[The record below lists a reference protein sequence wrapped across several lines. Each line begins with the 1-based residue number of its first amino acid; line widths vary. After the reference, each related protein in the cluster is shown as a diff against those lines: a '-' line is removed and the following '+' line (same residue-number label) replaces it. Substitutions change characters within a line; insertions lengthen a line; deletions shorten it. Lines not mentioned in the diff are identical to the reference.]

1 MSKKTPTAMKAA
13 AIALTL
19 FSLGAQARPFV
30 PGPFIQAPVDN
41 TTVYQPWTP
50 EMVLRAKHPVAL
62 PAAPES
68 QSNAYEAPRAGTVE
82 ALQRAKYPW
91 LYRGN

>member
-1 MSKKTPTAMKAA
+1 MSKKINTLVKATAITLA
-13 AIALTL
+13 L
-19 FSLGAQARPFV
+19 FSFGAQARPFI
-30 PGPFIQAPVDN
+30 PGPFIQAPADN

-62 PAAPES
+62 PAAPET
-68 QSNAYEAPRAGTVE
+68 QSNAPEAPRVGTVE